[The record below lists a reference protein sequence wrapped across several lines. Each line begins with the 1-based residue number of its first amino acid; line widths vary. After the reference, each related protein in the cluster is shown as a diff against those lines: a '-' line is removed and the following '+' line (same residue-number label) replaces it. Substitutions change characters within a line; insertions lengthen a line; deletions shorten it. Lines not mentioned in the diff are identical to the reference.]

1 MDNNKYERLIPKI
14 IANNSMNEGEDE
26 DPMANGVRLIPR
38 IIQENRRET
47 QVLREETP
55 SEQNTNANR
64 FQNIPESA

>member
-1 MDNNKYERLIPKI
+1 
-14 IANNSMNEGEDE
+14 MNEGEDE